1 MTTKLGKAIAQLSA
15 LPQTLHLVWAA
26 SRYWTL
32 AWIVSLLVQGLLP
45 VATVWLTKLLVDS
58 LVAAIK
64 TSVFGEGVRLILVPA
79 ALMAGVLLL
88 SELLQGVL
96 SWTRTIQSE
105 LIQDYIS
112 ALVHEKSTAVDLAF
126 YENPEYHDRLHQAR
140 SEASGRSLALLESG
154 GSLLQNSITFLA
166 MSTVLLHYAA
176 WLPLALMLSTLPA
189 LYIVLI
195 FNRRYHRWWQ
205 KRTPDRRLAE
215 YYDLFLTHSA
225 IAAELRVFDLGVHFQ
240 SAYQVLRRRLRSERL
255 SLLKEQSLAKLG
267 AGVAALV
274 VSGAT
279 MGWMLWQALH
289 GLVTLGDLALFYQA
303 FNRGQSL
310 MRSLLGSVSEIH
322 NNSLF
327 LANLFEFLSLRTHV
341 VDPPNPIP
349 APSSLKRGISFRQIT
364 FRYPGSERTAL
375 ENFNLTIPA
384 GQVVAIVGDNGAG
397 KSTLIKLLCRFYD
410 PTDGRIEI
418 DGVDI
423 RDMAVKDLRRLL
435 TVLFQWPVPYQG
447 TAAENIAM
455 GDLSAEP
462 SAAQIEAAARGAG
475 AHEVIGRLPQGYET
489 LLGKAFAKGV
499 DLSGGEWQRVALAR
513 AFLRRA
519 QIIILDE
526 PTSAMDSWAEAD
538 WLERFRTLAN
548 GQTALVI
555 THRFTLA
562 MRADMIHV
570 MRNGQI
576 VESGNHRELLERG
589 GLYAQSWK
597 AQTQADP
604 NPVVGNFY

>member
-1 MTTKLGKAIAQLSA
+1 MRLI
-15 LPQTLHLVWAA
+15 WAA

-32 AWIVSLLVQGLLP
+32 AWVVLLVIQGLLP
-45 VATVWLTKLLVDS
+45 AATVWLTKLLVDN
-58 LVAAIK
+58 LVAAMK
-64 TSVFGEGVRLILVPA
+64 TGVVEAGFRLLLVPA
-79 ALMAGVLLL
+79 ALMIGVLLL

-96 SWTRTIQSE
+96 VWTRTIQSE

-112 ALVHEKSTAVDLAF
+112 ALVHEQSVTVDLAF

-140 SEASGRSLALLESG
+140 SEASGRSLGLLESS
-154 GSLLQNSITFLA
+154 GSLLQNSVTLLA
-166 MSTVLLHYAA
+166 MSMVLIPYGAL
-176 WLPLALMLSTLPA
+176 LPLVLVFSTLPA
-189 LYIVLI
+189 LYIVLV

-205 KRTPDRRLAE
+205 QRTAARRLAE
-215 YYDLFLTHSA
+215 YYDYFLTNSW
-225 IAAELRVFDLGVHFQ
+225 IAAEMRLFDIGAHFQ
-240 SAYQVLRRRLRSERL
+240 SAYQALRCQLRSERL
-255 SLLKEQSLAKLG
+255 SLLKEQSIAKLG
-267 AGVAALV
+267 AGVSALV
-274 VSGAT
+274 ISGAT
-279 MGWMLWQALH
+279 MAWMLWRALQ
-289 GLVTLGDLALFYQA
+289 GLLSLGDLALFYQA

-310 MRSLLGSVSEIH
+310 MRALLGSVSEIH
-322 NNSLF
+322 SNILY
-327 LANLFEFLSLRTHV
+327 LGNLFEFFGLKPQI

-349 APSSLKRGISFRQIT
+349 APSSLQQGIRFRQVT
-364 FRYPGSERTAL
+364 FRYPGSERTVL
-375 ENFNLTIPA
+375 KNFNLTIPA

-410 PTDGRIEI
+410 PIDGRIEI

-423 RDMAVKDLRRLL
+423 RNFAVKEFRRLL
-435 TVLFQWPVPYQG
+435 TVLFQGPVPYQA
-447 TAAENIAM
+447 TAAENIAI

-462 SAAQIEAAARGAG
+462 SLAEIESAARGAG
-475 AHEVIGRLPQGYET
+475 AHEVIARLPQSYET
-489 LLGKAFAKGV
+489 LLGKAFVNGV
-499 DLSGGEWQRVALAR
+499 ELSGGEWQRLALAR

-526 PTSAMDSWAEAD
+526 PTSAMDSWAETD

-548 GQTALVI
+548 GRTAIVI

-576 VESGNHRELLERG
+576 VESGNHLELLEQG

-597 AQTQADP
+597 AQTQALP
-604 NPVVGNFY
+604 NPLVTSK